1 MFRLLLFTC
10 SDDQK
15 WKSLYLDQG
24 QGAVCVGVR
33 QGEVQQRR
41 PVPGGEVG
49 VGALAQ
55 QLHAPL
61 DVALGHGQDHA
72 SVHSPPVCPESL
84 ATLKIRRFLIIF
96 AVELSI

>member
-1 MFRLLLFTC
+1 MLKIIIVLIII
-10 SDDQK
+10 
-15 WKSLYLDQG
+15 YLDQG
-24 QGAVCVGVR
+24 QGAVCVRVR

-72 SVHSPPVCPESL
+72 SVHSPACPVQWVYL
-84 ATLKIRRFLIIF
+84 HLK
-96 AVELSI
+96 

>member
-10 SDDQK
+10 SDDQ
-15 WKSLYLDQG
+15 KSLYLDQG

-72 SVHSPPVCPESL
+72 SVHSPACPAGL
-84 ATLKIRRFLIIF
+84 AALKIRRFSIIF